1 MCGIDQLYNWFSISA
16 IFIYWLLT
24 IFWVSDLC
32 AELSDED
39 AKLSLD
45 LRDLVE
51 LDLLNFLI
59 ILLIVIENNHN
70 LVLNQFK

>member
-1 MCGIDQLYNWFSISA
+1 M
-16 IFIYWLLT
+16 
-24 IFWVSDLC
+24 C
-32 AELSDED
+32 AELFDED
-39 AKLSLD
+39 IELSLD

-70 LVLNQFK
+70 LILNQFK